1 MAQEAHRRE
10 GVLPSL
16 RRASAAADAEWVDL
30 SASLASDLLAIQDAG
45 KRAAAYAALSA
56 KLGATGDGLLPADDA
71 RVRASFEAVLPAPQP
86 KNEDHER
93 ELAAWRVRDTAARA
107 EMARLDRARRL
118 AAWGLVPAGAV
129 LPAAVAA
136 IAYGWDPLSL
146 ASVLP
151 ELPTLPMSAVMLA
164 ALAAGGL
171 CAFLASRA
179 KRVPQA
185 WNAAAGAA
193 VAGVVLLLAARSL
206 PLYIAANGVI
216 TRSGQSLE
224 RVVVRVYP
232 NAAGARLEVLRGNDI
247 IRRGEILDFRGAYP
261 VRFLREAR

>member
-1 MAQEAHRRE
+1 M
-10 GVLPSL
+10 PSL
-16 RRASAAADAEWVDL
+16 RRASAAAEAEWVDL

-56 KLGATGDGLLPADDA
+56 KLGTTGDGLLPADDA
-71 RVRASFEAVLPAPQP
+71 RVRASFEAVAPAPQP

-118 AAWGLVPAGAV
+118 AVWGLVPAGAV
-129 LPAAVAA
+129 LPAVVAA
-136 IAYGWDPLSL
+136 IAYGWDPMSL

-171 CAFLASRA
+171 CALPASRA
-179 KRVPQA
+179 KQVPQA
-185 WNAAAGAA
+185 WNAAAAAA

-216 TRSGQSLE
+216 TRSGQSLG
-224 RVVVRVYP
+224 RIVVRVYP
-232 NAAGARLEVLRGNDI
+232 NAAEARLEVLRGNDI
-247 IRRGEILDFRGAYP
+247 IQRGEVLDFRGAYP
-261 VRFLREAR
+261 VRFLREGR